1 MSREVI
7 EDTIKLIDFDDLR
20 KAIELMNQYESI
32 DIYGNGNSMLEAL
45 SFQHKMTR
53 IGRNVNI
60 RTLEGEQIFLAYN
73 SSSSHLAMI
82 LSYSGE
88 TAEIIRIA
96 QTLKEKGTKMIVI
109 TSLGDNQLSHYG
121 DVILRVG
128 SREKIFTKIA
138 PFASNLSMEYIL
150 NLIFSCIFQRDYNRN
165 LEKKVN
171 YDKTKDARHP
181 ARSPVNDI

>member
-1 MSREVI
+1 MSV
-7 EDTIKLIDFDDLR
+7 
-20 KAIELMNQYESI
+20 
-32 DIYGNGNSMLEAL
+32 
-45 SFQHKMTR
+45 
-53 IGRNVNI
+53 
-60 RTLEGEQIFLAYN
+60 
-73 SSSSHLAMI
+73 
-82 LSYSGE
+82 
-88 TAEIIRIA
+88 
-96 QTLKEKGTKMIVI
+96 IVI

-138 PFASNLSMEYIL
+138 PFASNLSMDYIL

-165 LEKKVN
+165 LEKKVS

>member
-1 MSREVI
+1 MI

-20 KAIELMNQYESI
+20 HAIELMNQYDSI

-60 RTLEGEQIFLAYN
+60 RTLEGERIFLAYN

-96 QTLKEKGTKMIVI
+96 QTLKRRG
-109 TSLGDNQLSHYG
+109 
-121 DVILRVG
+121 
-128 SREKIFTKIA
+128 
-138 PFASNLSMEYIL
+138 
-150 NLIFSCIFQRDYNRN
+150 QR
-165 LEKKVN
+165 
-171 YDKTKDARHP
+171 
-181 ARSPVNDI
+181 

>member
-1 MSREVI
+1 
-7 EDTIKLIDFDDLR
+7 
-20 KAIELMNQYESI
+20 
-32 DIYGNGNSMLEAL
+32 
-45 SFQHKMTR
+45 
-53 IGRNVNI
+53 
-60 RTLEGEQIFLAYN
+60 
-73 SSSSHLAMI
+73 MI

-121 DVILRVG
+121 NVILRVG

-138 PFASNLSMEYIL
+138 PFASNLSMDYIL
-150 NLIFSCIFQRDYNRN
+150 NLIFSCIFQRNYNRN
-165 LEKKVN
+165 LEKKVS